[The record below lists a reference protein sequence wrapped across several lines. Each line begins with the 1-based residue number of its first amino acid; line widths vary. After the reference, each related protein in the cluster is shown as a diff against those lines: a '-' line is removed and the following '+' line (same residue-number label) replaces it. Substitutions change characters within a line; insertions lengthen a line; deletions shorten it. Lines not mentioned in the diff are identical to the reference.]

1 MHTANA
7 RSIVSEGGPVVTTY
21 DNVNC
26 VGTESRL
33 PNCQTQFVSST
44 RVCAEYAGVLCQSE
58 YCLSDLMTY

>member
-7 RSIVSEGGPVVTTY
+7 RSIVSGGGPVVTSY

-33 PNCQTQFVSST
+33 VNCQPQLVSST
-44 RVCAEYAGVLCQSE
+44 RACAGYAGVLCQSE
-58 YCLSDLMTY
+58 Y